1 MCRESFLQPAGY
13 LARLGNISDNA
24 LAVAIQ
30 FVEIDKPAHL
40 VVIRLGVGIN
50 HLLRSLTRTHVIA
63 EIIENHIAIKHLA
76 LFFQS
81 IRRETIVII
90 PGFHVTDN
98 RLNIAIRTDGPF
110 FLIIG
115 KHPPNILRRKAQ
127 HLVELRLRRNM
138 PADVE
143 TTRHIIQGHGTY
155 SRNKNPV
162 EITLELLEDVTI
174 ETFGMGDCP
183 IHILTLFVKHGVGE
197 VVVFVDNQVKRVSF

>member
-1 MCRESFLQPAGY
+1 MIGVQIRFLRKHLQQITVILLPHIIIRNPKNQFIPSGCLDGKHAVIEQQTWEDIGIRNLMCRESFLQPAGY

-76 LFFQS
+76 LGFQS
-81 IRRETIVII
+81 IRRETIVIV

-98 RLNIAIRTDGPF
+98 RLNITIRADGSL

-115 KHPPNILRRKAQ
+115 KHLPNILR
-127 HLVELRLRRNM
+127 
-138 PADVE
+138 
-143 TTRHIIQGHGTY
+143 
-155 SRNKNPV
+155 
-162 EITLELLEDVTI
+162 
-174 ETFGMGDCP
+174 
-183 IHILTLFVKHGVGE
+183 
-197 VVVFVDNQVKRVSF
+197 